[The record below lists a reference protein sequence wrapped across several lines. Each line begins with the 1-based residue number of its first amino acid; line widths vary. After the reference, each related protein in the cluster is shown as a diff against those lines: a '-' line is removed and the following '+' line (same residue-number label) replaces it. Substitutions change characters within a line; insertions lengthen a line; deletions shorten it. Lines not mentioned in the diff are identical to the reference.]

1 MHTDLMTYLKSA
13 CASKIKTIR
22 SDLGFTMQEFARL
35 IGVATNTVSR
45 IENGRNA
52 PSMKTLVSISVKT
65 AIPIGYLLDKKQI

>member
-1 MHTDLMTYLKSA
+1 
-13 CASKIKTIR
+13 
-22 SDLGFTMQEFARL
+22 MQEFARL

-65 AIPIGYLLDKKQI
+65 AIPIGYLLDKKQV